1 MLHKVLASLLALFTI
16 AFCPAA
22 FAGSYGEVQ
31 LAPSYKATYCASS
44 GFVTLAA
51 SPTDVFKIWG
61 SASKTVKILKILVGC
76 NAASNEGIA
85 PFFIIKRSTAG
96 SGGTSSAVT
105 IVPLDSTFAA
115 ATCSVKTYTAN
126 PTVGTAVGNVMSGD
140 IVFSRSAGGIAVAGL
155 ANQVI
160 FDADKYGAALVLRGT
175 AENVAVNLNGVS
187 PPYIGDL
194 SYTVVFTEE

>member
-1 MLHKVLASLLALFTI
+1 MLHKVLASLLALFTL

-22 FAGSYGEVQ
+22 YAGSYGEVQ
-31 LAPSYKATYCASS
+31 LAPSYKATYAASS
-44 GFVTLAA
+44 GFVTPAA

-61 SASKTVKILKILVGC
+61 SASKTVRILKILVASNG
-76 NAASNEGIA
+76 ASNEGVA

-105 IVPLDSTFAA
+105 IVPLDSAFAA

-140 IVFSRSAGGIAVAGL
+140 IAYARYVGGVAIAGL
-155 ANQVI
+155 AYQVI
-160 FDADKYGAALVLRGT
+160 FDADKYGSAIVLRGT
-175 AENVAVNLNGVS
+175 GENLAVNFNGVS
-187 PPYIGDL
+187 PAYAGDFA
-194 SYTVVFTEE
+194 YTIIFTEE

>member
-1 MLHKVLASLLALFTI
+1 MLHKVLASLLALFTL

-22 FAGSYGEVQ
+22 YAGSYGEVQ
-31 LAPSYKATYCASS
+31 LAPSYKATYAASS
-44 GFVTLAA
+44 GFVTPAA
-51 SPTDVFKIWG
+51 TPTDVFKIWG
-61 SASKTVKILKILVGC
+61 SASKTVRILKILVGS
-76 NAASNEGIA
+76 NAASNEGIV

-96 SGGTSSAVT
+96 SGGTSAAVT

-126 PTVGTAVGNVMSGD
+126 GTVGTAVGNVMSGD
-140 IVFSRSAGGIAVAGL
+140 IVFSRTANGITVAGV

-175 AENVAVNLNGVS
+175 AENLAVNFNGTTA
-187 PPYIGDL
+187 PYVGDF
-194 SYTVVFTEE
+194 SYTVIFTEE